1 MEQRQ
6 NQTLSQR
13 FQQYRASK
21 AVLFWACAGSVIV
34 ATIVGFSWGGWVTG
48 GSAAKMAEKSAAQA
62 RQELAAVVC
71 VDRFM
76 GAPDVGVQLT
86 ALKDIESPYAQ
97 GKFVE
102 DGGWAIIVPA
112 SSPRI
117 TKRGLITARRPG
129 CAPRSLR
136 SARWPRPVKPPRSPA
151 SRPSRNR
158 ARDTTPRDLINRAVL
173 AEGLTHAPLEAKVT
187 RVDQAGHKDAVRPR
201 LRAAAFDRREPVTR
215 RAAARDAVPG
225 RLGARRPEVAP
236 ESGTHRRKYRRAR
249 IVVEHI
255 LAPELAAPLTLMA
268 ARYG

>member
-76 GAPDVGVQLT
+76 AAPDAGDKLT
-86 ALKDIESPYAQ
+86 ALKAITTPSAQ

-112 SSPRI
+112 SSPTDYKARSDQREAAGVCAAELA
-117 TKRGLITARRPG
+117 KREMATIG
-129 CAPRSLR
+129 
-136 SARWPRPVKPPRSPA
+136 K
-151 SRPSRNR
+151 
-158 ARDTTPRDLINRAVL
+158 
-173 AEGLTHAPLEAKVT
+173 AELT
-187 RVDQAGHKDAVRPR
+187 KDA
-201 LRAAAFDRREPVTR
+201 AAIAQ
-215 RAAARDAVPG
+215 
-225 RLGARRPEVAP
+225 
-236 ESGTHRRKYRRAR
+236 
-249 IVVEHI
+249 
-255 LAPELAAPLTLMA
+255 
-268 ARYG
+268 